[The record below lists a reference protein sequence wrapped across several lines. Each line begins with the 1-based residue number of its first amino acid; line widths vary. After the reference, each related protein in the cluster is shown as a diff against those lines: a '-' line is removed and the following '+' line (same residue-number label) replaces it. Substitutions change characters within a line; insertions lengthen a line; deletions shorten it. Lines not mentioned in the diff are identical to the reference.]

1 MAAEI
6 TGAASHAWE
15 ATDVA
20 MQELVRVYLR
30 LSETMIRNQLPIRY
44 SREQVEIKEIRGASN
59 LGKAL
64 GFSVSAVEIQQRGLE
79 SEPGSTFIDKVPQQ
93 YLTHL
98 RILAETAISYSAI
111 GGLKNGGD
119 NNTAKDFSR
128 NFDRQVAELFVGHPQ
143 MFRMSSF
150 EPTAITA
157 LLNDDPFVFLA
168 ECSVCLANV
177 LDIDI
182 MHIVRLCYT
191 AEIVKVILAMGH
203 NMPAPTWLTWIGLLP
218 GGADDGR
225 YPEFRL
231 ACATVTQNDILFH
244 HLKGDDPSNS
254 EPSKG
259 FDQPWMKDIATCRAF
274 VQKYALVFLRKCV
287 LLLYV
292 RYGTDFNS
300 HISHNPGD
308 SELDRLT
315 EALRL
320 PSFDSICFSMCNG
333 EPPGREDPNRTMTS
347 RLVEG
352 WMQHQAMSR
361 ILSPKQGMV
370 VPPGGESP
378 YQAPRIE
385 VAHPAIF
392 ELIGLP
398 KNYDTLME
406 ETMRRKC
413 PTTGKDVTDPML
425 CLFCGDIFC
434 GQSIC
439 CLKEEAGTRNKPATQ
454 IGGAQQHMRKYV
466 LSSQS

>member
-1 MAAEI
+1 
-6 TGAASHAWE
+6 
-15 ATDVA
+15 
-20 MQELVRVYLR
+20 VYLI
-30 LSETMIRNQLPIRY
+30 LSETMKRNSLPIRY
-44 SREQVEIKEIRGASN
+44 PREQMEQKEICGTSTLA
-59 LGKAL
+59 KAL
-64 GFSVSAVEIQQRGLE
+64 GFSISAVEIQQRGVE
-79 SEPGSTFIDKVPQQ
+79 SQLGSTFIDKVPQQ

-98 RILAETAISYSAI
+98 RILAETAVSYIAI

-119 NNTAKDFSR
+119 NKAAKDFSR
-128 NFDRQVAELFVGHPQ
+128 TFDHQVAELFIGHPQ
-143 MFRMSSF
+143 MFRISSF
-150 EPTAITA
+150 EPISTEA
-157 LLNDDPFVFLA
+157 LLNSDPFVFLA

-191 AEIVKVILAMGH
+191 AEIVRVILAMGR
-203 NMPAPTWLTWIGLLP
+203 NMPATTWLSWIGLLP
-218 GGADDGR
+218 GAPDDGQHT
-225 YPEFRL
+225 EFRL
-231 ACATVTQNDILFH
+231 ACATITQNDMLFH
-244 HLKGDDPSNS
+244 HLKGDGHPNS
-254 EPSKG
+254 EPSNG
-259 FDQPWMKDIATCRAF
+259 FDQPLMKDIAACRAF

-300 HISHNPGD
+300 HISHNPSD

-320 PSFDSICFSMCNG
+320 PPFDSICLSVCNG
-333 EPPGREDPNRTMTS
+333 ESQGRGDPNRNMTS

-361 ILSPKQGMV
+361 IVRASSGEIISPS
-370 VPPGGESP
+370 GEHP
-378 YQAPRIE
+378 YRAPDIE
-385 VAHPAIF
+385 VSHPAIF

-406 ETMRRKC
+406 ETMRRRC

-439 CLKEEAGTRNKPATQ
+439 CLKEEGGTRNKPPSQ

-466 LSSQS
+466 YPPISPPTRVANSRP